1 VIIPR
6 TGYPIKK
13 EDIQA
18 LEKLGAK
25 CRIADII
32 IPDISS
38 TAFRTCKDTN
48 VVTPRIQDYIQREK
62 LYA

>member
-1 VIIPR
+1 MIPR

-18 LEKLGAK
+18 LEKLGGK

-38 TAFRTCKDTN
+38 SAFRISRDKN
-48 VVTPRIQDYIQREK
+48 VVTPPIQNYIKQEK